1 MNRLRGFCGAKIG
14 SKIGWKIG
22 SPKTQPVFHPIF
34 HPILPQKPPD
44 RKVYRHIKS
53 ERTNEINKVINLPCN
68 NNMRILHILLCMI
81 CIVIIIMVVQYRQIN
96 TKVISTTPIGIL
108 LPPPTGTT
116 TRHKQTA
123 PRQHAGHGRLSSIPR
138 CSSTRTFCAISGK
151 AATKG
156 FHRQVWART
165 YDVPTTCP
173 VAK

>member
-1 MNRLRGFCGAKIG
+1 VENRV
-14 SKIGWKIG
+14 
-22 SPKTQPVFHPIF
+22 TQPVFHPNF

-68 NNMRILHILLCMI
+68 NMRILCMI
-81 CIVIIIMVVQYRQIN
+81 CIVIIMVVQYRQIN
-96 TKVISTTPIGIL
+96 NFDDTYWNITT
-108 LPPPTGTT
+108 TTYRTT